1 MAVIESNQMRRA
13 HRVDIPLIIVIAGVA
28 YHSKDWSMTGVGVEN
43 LNLELKYDELI
54 EASLVLAMQEAKL
67 EIPVRLQFKIKRDNI
82 SGFEFAQISE
92 KNKRVLREFLE
103 LSIEGKL
110 DQVDGL
116 LSIYNEPVID
126 TPIKESVMLSD
137 EEDSALKQAF
147 VKRSKLYIKLGIIF
161 FLLLVATIYYNTSYV
176 FRSIG
181 TVSGNFVK
189 ISPGVSG
196 KLKKI
201 YVRIGDTVHRKDLL
215 FELDDKMTLNQID
228 IIDGKL
234 ADLNS
239 FKSTSS
245 VNVRG
250 NEQVLNLL
258 KRELNRSFKAYKS
271 AKELYMRR
279 IISINDFRK
288 VEDAYSR
295 IKVKYLQEKN
305 RYERTATNGNDNS
318 SIMSLITQLQLRR
331 EELINKLNYLRVVSQ
346 TDGRVYAIK
355 SNVGSY
361 VGSSDE
367 VMVIET
373 HGASFV
379 VCKLK
384 QEESVGIQNGMKV
397 KVYSSSTNKTYPATI
412 QAVGNLALNT
422 NSEITNEVS
431 LKEVT
436 VKVVFD
442 DKQLRLP
449 LNERVKVWFY
459 RSIF

>member
-13 HRVDIPLIIVIAGVA
+13 HRVDIPLTIVIAGIA
-28 YHSKDWSMTGVGVEN
+28 YHSKDWSMTGVGVGN
-43 LNLELKYDELI
+43 LNLELNKDEVI
-54 EASLVLAMQEAKL
+54 DASLVLALQEAKL
-67 EIPVRLQFKIKRDNI
+67 EIPVRLQFKIKRGSI

-116 LSIYNEPVID
+116 LSIYNEPIID

-137 EEDSALKQAF
+137 EEDSTLKQAF
-147 VKRSKLYIKLGIIF
+147 VKRSKLYIKLGVIF

-201 YVRIGDTVHRKDLL
+201 DVKVGDTIHKKDLL

-234 ADLNS
+234 ADLDS
-239 FKSTSS
+239 FKSASYAK
-245 VNVRG
+245 VRG

-258 KRELNRSFKAYKS
+258 SSELKRSFKSYKS
-271 AKELYMRR
+271 AKELYESRL
-279 IISINDFRK
+279 ISINDFRK

-305 RYERTATNGNDNS
+305 RYDRTGANSNNNS

-355 SNVGSY
+355 ANVGSY

-373 HGASFV
+373 NRTSFV

-384 QEESVGIQNGMKV
+384 QEEAVRIQNGMKV

-412 QAVGNLALNT
+412 QTVGNLALNT
-422 NSEITNEVS
+422 ESEVTNEVS

-442 DKQLRLP
+442 DKRLRLP

-459 RSIF
+459 RPIF

>member
-28 YHSKDWSMTGVGVEN
+28 YHLKDWSMTGVGVEN
-43 LNLELKYDELI
+43 LNLELKYDEVI
-54 EASLVLAMQEAKL
+54 EVSLVLAMQEAKL

-110 DQVDGL
+110 EQVDGL

-189 ISPGVSG
+189 ISPGISG

-201 YVRIGDTVHRKDLL
+201 DVRIGETVHKKDLL

-245 VNVRG
+245 VNERG

-288 VEDAYSR
+288 VEDSYSR

-305 RYERTATNGNDNS
+305 RYERIVTNSNDNS

-373 HGASFV
+373 NGASFV

-384 QEESVGIQNGMKV
+384 QEEAVRIQNGMKV

-436 VKVVFD
+436 VKVMFD
-442 DKQLRLP
+442 DKQLKLP
-449 LNERVKVWFY
+449 LDERVKVWFY

>member
-43 LNLELKYDELI
+43 LNLELKYDEVI
-54 EASLVLAMQEAKL
+54 EVSLVLAMQEAKL

-110 DQVDGL
+110 EQVDGL

-189 ISPGVSG
+189 ISPGISG

-201 YVRIGDTVHRKDLL
+201 DVRIGETVHKKDLL

-245 VNVRG
+245 VNERG

-288 VEDAYSR
+288 VEDSYSR

-305 RYERTATNGNDNS
+305 RYERIVTNSNDNS

-373 HGASFV
+373 NGASFV

-384 QEESVGIQNGMKV
+384 QEEAVRIQNGMKV

-436 VKVVFD
+436 VKVMFD
-442 DKQLRLP
+442 DKQLKLP
-449 LNERVKVWFY
+449 LDERVKVWFY

>member
-43 LNLELKYDELI
+43 LNLELKYDEVI

-67 EIPVRLQFKIKRDNI
+67 EIPVRLQFKIKRGSI

-201 YVRIGDTVHRKDLL
+201 DVRIGDTVHKKDLL

-305 RYERTATNGNDNS
+305 RYERTATNSNDNS

-373 HGASFV
+373 NGASFV

-384 QEESVGIQNGMKV
+384 QEEAVRIQNGMKV

>member
-1 MAVIESNQMRRA
+1 MAIIESNQMRRA
-13 HRVDIPLIIVIAGVA
+13 HRVDIPLTIVIAGVA

-43 LNLELKYDELI
+43 LNLELKYDEVI
-54 EASLVLAMQEAKL
+54 EASLVLVMQEAKL
-67 EIPVRLQFKIKRDNI
+67 EIPVRLQFKIKRGSI

-201 YVRIGDTVHRKDLL
+201 DVRIGDTVHKKDLL

-305 RYERTATNGNDNS
+305 RYERTATNSNDNS

-373 HGASFV
+373 NGASFV

-384 QEESVGIQNGMKV
+384 QEEAVRIQNGMKV